1 MESKASKS
9 RRLPAWG
16 EQQLPPCR
24 SIEAREL
31 NERKG
36 EIRSEPQHQAGWPG
50 VRQAC
55 RRVLRGGQSGP
66 AGSG

>member
-1 MESKASKS
+1 MESKTSES

-36 EIRSEPQHQAGWPG
+36 
-50 VRQAC
+50 
-55 RRVLRGGQSGP
+55 
-66 AGSG
+66 